1 MDTLY
6 AGIDLH
12 SNNNVVVVAD
22 EDDAVVYAGRLRND
36 LNCVLEALAPY
47 KERLHGIVV
56 ESTYNWYWLVD
67 GLMDAGYAL
76 HLANTGAI
84 EQYAGLKFSDD
95 ESDSRWLAKL
105 LRLNILPEGYIY
117 PKDVRPV
124 RDLLRKRRTFVK
136 HHTATML
143 NIKNLIVR
151 NTGCTVSVNRVN
163 QITPEEVEMIF
174 NQPELT
180 LAVTSSLH
188 VLHALKKE
196 SVTLEKAALARVRL
210 RDEFKVLLSVP
221 GIGRVLALVIML
233 ETGEIGR
240 FPTVGDYASYARC
253 VGSVRISNGKKKG
266 KGNTKCGNAHLAWAF
281 SEAAVYAVRYDK
293 DIQRWYQRKC
303 AKCSHVMVA
312 RKAVAHKLARACY
325 YMLRDQTRFD
335 VKRAFV

>member
-12 SNNNVVVVAD
+12 SNNNVLVIAD
-22 EDDAVVYAGRLRND
+22 EDDAVVYTGRLRND

-67 GLMDAGYAL
+67 GLMEAGYTL

-105 LRLNILPEGYIY
+105 LRLDILPEGYIY
-117 PKDVRPV
+117 PKDERPV

-143 NIKNLIVR
+143 SIKNLIVR
-151 NTGCTVSVNRVN
+151 NTGCTVSANRVN
-163 QITPEEVEMIF
+163 QITPEEVKAILK
-174 NQPELT
+174 QPELT
-180 LAVTSSLH
+180 LAVTSSLQM
-188 VLHALKKE
+188 LHALKKE
-196 SVTLEKAALARVRL
+196 ILTLEKAALARVRL

-240 FPTVGDYASYARC
+240 FSTVGDYASYSRC

-281 SEAAVYAVRYDK
+281 SEAAVYAARYDK